1 MKNKNLI
8 YLYEIQ
14 LILKRFAGSFHSAQT
29 SYIWRVGDKITDQKN
44 CSHCSLLLDI
54 QYSIFFSP
62 FFSSKHFLPDFKLP
76 GGCHVLIIEE
86 INYAGGQKSYKQ
98 NLTKFYKF
106 FKSSPT
112 VVICIRSEV
121 TRRDFSNLQIYCVVE
136 LGLPLVP
143 VRSIHQIPQLVH
155 QLILVDIFR
164 KIFKF

>member
-1 MKNKNLI
+1 M
-8 YLYEIQ
+8 
-14 LILKRFAGSFHSAQT
+14 
-29 SYIWRVGDKITDQKN
+29 
-44 CSHCSLLLDI
+44 
-54 QYSIFFSP
+54 
-62 FFSSKHFLPDFKLP
+62 
-76 GGCHVLIIEE
+76 IIEE

-143 VRSIHQIPQLVH
+143 VRSIRQIPQLV
-155 QLILVDIFR
+155 QLYQQYENSSFALRFFSNDYILNTNFHFPELHGLD
-164 KIFKF
+164 